1 MVIGN
6 GLLAKKM
13 SSFNG
18 DNNIL
23 IFASGV
29 SNSKETNHNEYKREL
44 DLLKTFLGTE
54 KKLIYFSTCSVLM
67 DCQSISDYI
76 EHKKNIEG
84 YIRNNFSN
92 YLIFRLP
99 NVVGN
104 TDNIHTSFNY
114 FKNKLISNS
123 QLFIEKESS
132 RYFIDVDDLTITLTP
147 IILDIDQNKK
157 EINVCFNN
165 KTDIFNFVMSMSEI
179 LNVTPKINLI
189 DGGCSQD
196 VDNTEFIEIVNP
208 EFKNLGNSYNIKM
221 IKKYC

>member
-92 YLIFRLP
+92 
-99 NVVGN
+99 G
-104 TDNIHTSFNY
+104 
-114 FKNKLISNS
+114 
-123 QLFIEKESS
+123 
-132 RYFIDVDDLTITLTP
+132 
-147 IILDIDQNKK
+147 
-157 EINVCFNN
+157 
-165 KTDIFNFVMSMSEI
+165 
-179 LNVTPKINLI
+179 
-189 DGGCSQD
+189 
-196 VDNTEFIEIVNP
+196 
-208 EFKNLGNSYNIKM
+208 
-221 IKKYC
+221 